1 MVDDTETNR
10 EIAVKLL
17 SLQGAICEAA
27 GNGREAIE
35 RLRAD
40 PGAFDLVLMDV
51 QMPDMDGL
59 EATRVIR
66 HDLALADLP
75 VIALTAGALASQREL
90 ALAAGMN
97 GFIAKPFRLRELV
110 AALAPWLERKPVEPP
125 KKSVAG

>member
-1 MVDDTETNR
+1 
-10 EIAVKLL
+10 
-17 SLQGAICEAA
+17 
-27 GNGREAIE
+27 
-35 RLRAD
+35 
-40 PGAFDLVLMDV
+40 
-51 QMPDMDGL
+51 MPDMDGL

-97 GFIAKPFRLRELV
+97 GFIAKPFRLRERSRRWRRGSS
-110 AALAPWLERKPVEPP
+110 AKPVEPP